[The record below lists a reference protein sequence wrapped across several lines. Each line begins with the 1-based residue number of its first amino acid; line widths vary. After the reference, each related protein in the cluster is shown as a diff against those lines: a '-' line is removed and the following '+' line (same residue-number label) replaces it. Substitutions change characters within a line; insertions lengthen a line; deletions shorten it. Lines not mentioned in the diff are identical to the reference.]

1 MKSLLRKSWRP
12 LLVLLLLF
20 IIWEVLVNLFHVPKW
35 LLPSPSDIF
44 QEATLNGTVLINHLM
59 STLKLT
65 LSGFFIGTCIGLITA
80 ILLYLL
86 PFLKECT
93 LSIAHSFAKYSN
105 HCTCSTIS
113 HLVWFWNV
121 TKDYCHHSCLL
132 FPCDGCSIRWI

>member
-20 IIWEVLVNLFHVPKW
+20 ILWEILVSLFHVPKW

-59 STLKLT
+59 STLELT

-80 ILLYLL
+80 ILLHLL
-86 PFLKECT
+86 PYLKDALYPLLILSQNIPTIVLAPLLVIWFGFGMLPKIIVIT
-93 LSIAHSFAKYSN
+93 L
-105 HCTCSTIS
+105 
-113 HLVWFWNV
+113 V
-121 TKDYCHHSCLL
+121 
-132 FPCDGCSIRWI
+132 